1 MTEGVYVLVIQ
12 VSRCINVNVGAL
24 GRVKFQKGLY
34 AYVGSAQNNLEK
46 RVGRHFKRAKRK
58 FWHIDYLL
66 SCGVAK
72 ILKIFYKKAEKSEEC
87 EIAKEINRRSISVKG
102 FGSSDCKC
110 KGHLFKIDDYGFLK
124 EFMHEM
130 HLY

>member
-1 MTEGVYVLVIQ
+1 MVKGVYVLVIL
-12 VSRCINVNVGAL
+12 VSRRIIVNVGAL
-24 GRVKFQKGLY
+24 GKVKFEKGFY

-46 RVGRHFKRAKRK
+46 RVERHFKRAKRK

-66 SCGVAK
+66 EGGVAK
-72 ILKIFYKKAEKSEEC
+72 IFKVFYKKAEKFEEC
-87 EIAKEINRRSISVKG
+87 EIAKEIGSRGILVKG

-110 KGHLFKIDDYGFLK
+110 ESHLFKIGDYGCLR

-130 HLY
+130 